1 MSRNTFDN
9 NNRNNRKN
17 KLEKPAWM
25 VERERDLARKKRI
38 GEIAIGAAAAVL
50 IGIILSRGMKTSEIM
65 DDEERA
71 KNVKRIEAEGVVFH
85 GGVNARKE
93 PFVDNIDSN
102 WLANIGEVGESVAV
116 DYDSVVYYYDSGVD
130 ANGGWYGFETAQLSE
145 KLLEGNYISRGEAK
159 NMGSDEKYG
168 DGTVWF
174 NEGYVT
180 VIVGSDETNQESSV
194 N

>member
-1 MSRNTFDN
+1 MSRKTFGN
-9 NNRNNRKN
+9 NNRKN
-17 KLEKPAWM
+17 KSEKPDWM
-25 VERERDLARKKRI
+25 VERESDLARKKRI

-65 DDEERA
+65 DDEEKA

-93 PFVDNIDSN
+93 PFVDNIESN
-102 WLANIGEVGESVAV
+102 WLANVGEVGESVVV

-145 KLLEGNYISRGEAK
+145 ELLEDKLISQMEAK
-159 NMGSDEKYG
+159 NLKSDEKYG
-168 DGTVWF
+168 DGAVWF
-174 NEGYVT
+174 NENYVT
-180 VIVGSDETNQESSV
+180 VIVASDETNQESSV

>member
-1 MSRNTFDN
+1 MSRKKFDY
-9 NNRNNRKN
+9 NNRINGKN
-17 KLEKPAWM
+17 KLEKPDWM
-25 VERERDLARKKRI
+25 VERESDLARKKRI

-65 DDEERA
+65 EDEERA

-102 WLANIGEVGESVAV
+102 WLANVGEVGESVAV

-159 NMGSDEKYG
+159 KMGSD
-168 DGTVWF
+168 
-174 NEGYVT
+174 
-180 VIVGSDETNQESSV
+180 
-194 N
+194 